1 MCALYHGSGY
11 FYRHLHRPPCS
22 QTAIQPNDLILHV
35 GLPSHWSTICQ
46 NILEFLCNRF
56 AICLTHIT
64 VKVPA
69 PQEDVFHTISTV
81 KAKALIHTTDRQR
94 TVVVAVM
101 GEEVEMQ
108 DLVEKA
114 VYVLFLCFQLL
125 PSDEEVV
132 VLRNVRNDLF
142 ANLAAD
148 SWQSSEFVRHAN
160 MDESLDLGAGV
171 DVDVVALDQ
180 VAVYLVAYFARQEKE
195 RRDLSVGQL
204 TVSVS

>member
-1 MCALYHGSGY
+1 MNPWLACNVSWFDNWPQHQATPVANGTS
-11 FYRHLHRPPCS
+11 
-22 QTAIQPNDLILHV
+22 
-35 GLPSHWSTICQ
+35 PSRLTT
-46 NILEFLCNRF
+46 F
-56 AICLTHIT
+56 AFFTSSSPT

-125 PSDEEVV
+125 PSDGEVV

-160 MDESLDLGAGV
+160 MDGSLDLGAGV